1 MNDFITILK
10 YFTGGGIVAL
20 GLFLYN
26 RIRAQAIET
35 ENNRNKIQGLEDYKE
50 KMDSF
55 LDKFNT
61 RFDITADRFSEISG
75 KLKDQAKDIIQL
87 RETGLKFE
95 RTVERFN
102 EKQDEI
108 HKIVTD
114 IRIDM
119 AKNGMK

>member
-35 ENNRNKIQGLEDYKE
+35 ENNRNKIQALEEHKE
-50 KMDSF
+50 KMESS
-55 LDKFNT
+55 LDKFNS
-61 RFDITADRFSEISG
+61 RFDIVADRFSDHTG
-75 KLKDQAKDIIQL
+75 KLKDHSKDISQL
-87 RETGLKFE
+87 KENDNKFE
-95 RTVERFN
+95 KAVERFN

-108 HKIVTD
+108 HRIVTD